1 MPYLDKE
8 GLAYL
13 WNNKL
18 SKCYTIELAVD
29 GWQAVE
35 GGYKQACALPQ
46 SQAKISPVILP
57 LEGQSDYNS
66 FTSADATPGVGIEF
80 TTKKLPTTRV
90 KVLIL
95 DPKEG
100 N

>member
-29 GWQAVE
+29 
-35 GGYKQACALPQ
+35 
-46 SQAKISPVILP
+46 
-57 LEGQSDYNS
+57 EGQSDYNS

>member
-1 MPYLDKE
+1 MDKCICCGMELDYE
-8 GLAYL
+8 GTLVY
-13 WNNKL
+13 W
-18 SKCYTIELAVD
+18 
-29 GWQAVE
+29 
-35 GGYKQACALPQ
+35 GGREPTCALPQ
-46 SQAKISPVILP
+46 LQAKISPVILP